1 MEPHN
6 SVVVYDSVTEPLK
19 SGDLLPTH
27 PDDTTAKRITSYGNV
42 YDADDG
48 RQLMAGLHRAE
59 VSMLMNGERILE
71 HAYRYAII
79 DRHIYHTR
87 PKAII
92 HVSTEPVNEPV

>member
-1 MEPHN
+1 MTT
-6 SVVVYDSVTEPLK
+6 STYDSVTEPLK
-19 SGDLLPTH
+19 SGDPLPAH
-27 PDDTTAKRITSYGNV
+27 PDDTTARRITGYGPV

-71 HAYRYAII
+71 HAYRYAIL

-87 PKAII
+87 RGGVVI
-92 HVSTEPVNEPV
+92 HVVTEPTDEPV